1 MEQWKSI
8 LTKFLKHFYLD
19 YEEDTAE
26 DYTDVNQVT
35 SNQTKYKKGGYCG
48 ITGRPL
54 QYGQSVSFKDALS
67 AFKQSL
73 TLEEAEAIKI
83 SSESQEYADV
93 EEHDEERE
101 WTEITISKVNDPST
115 TS

>member
-1 MEQWKSI
+1 MMIMEQWKSI

-35 SNQTKYKKGGYCG
+35 SNQTKDKKGGYCSV
-48 ITGRPL
+48 TGRPL
-54 QYGQSVSFKDALS
+54 QYGQSVSFADALS
-67 AFKQSL
+67 AFKKSL
-73 TLEEAEAIKI
+73 TQEEARSIII

-93 EEHDEERE
+93 EEHDKERE
-101 WTEITISKVNDPST
+101 WTEITISKAS
-115 TS
+115 